1 MESTQ
6 APAAAAL
13 RPLPLADEVS
23 APFWAAAR
31 QGRLDIQRCTA
42 CRHWIHAPALA
53 CPACGSEELAFE
65 PVSGRGTLY
74 SWTVLHH
81 SPGPGFA
88 DMLPLIVGIV
98 ELAEQ
103 PHLLLCAN
111 LLQVDA
117 SALRLGMPVRVCFEW
132 LDSEHA
138 VPQFVPAGD
147 A

>member
-1 MESTQ
+1 
-6 APAAAAL
+6 
-13 RPLPLADEVS
+13 
-23 APFWAAAR
+23 
-31 QGRLDIQRCTA
+31 
-42 CRHWIHAPALA
+42 
-53 CPACGSEELAFE
+53 
-65 PVSGRGTLY
+65 
-74 SWTVLHH
+74 
-81 SPGPGFA
+81 
-88 DMLPLIVGIV
+88 MLPLIVGIV